1 MFGAMNA
8 RGRAGVGQF
17 FAWDGGCMFIG
28 HHDRP
33 LAVHAHQALQLV
45 VASEGDH
52 QVRGAEEEPWRS
64 YWIAAIPSNHPHG
77 LDVTGSDY
85 GCVILVE
92 PETLEGR
99 AITHRF
105 LQGGIAECGEPDA
118 LGIARSMFET
128 WLAGRGADAA
138 SEARRLI
145 RTLSEGVET
154 PGATDERIVRAIQYI
169 NAHLDGALTLD
180 EVAGIACL
188 SPSRFRHLFS
198 EQLGMGLRPYILWR
212 RFVLVWEVLMK
223 GKTLSEA
230 AHAAGFADAA
240 HLSRT
245 SVRNFGFANSGI
257 QVGQALPDPSTFPAR
272 DRAK

>member
-1 MFGAMNA
+1 MRIQDRMGI
-8 RGRAGVGQF
+8 GHF

-33 LAVHAHQALQLV
+33 LAVHSHQALQLV
-45 VASEGDH
+45 VARGADH
-52 QVRGAEEEPWRS
+52 KVRGGELEPWRTFR
-64 YWIAAIPSNHPHG
+64 IAAIPSNHPHG

-99 AITHRF
+99 AITYRV
-105 LQGGIAECGEPDA
+105 LQDGIAECGDTDA
-118 LGIARSMFET
+118 CAIAGSLFER
-128 WLAGRGADAA
+128 WLAGSGADAT

-145 RTLSEGVET
+145 TALSQGVTT
-154 PGATDERIVRAIQYI
+154 PGVTDERIVRATRYI
-169 NAHLDGALTLD
+169 NAHLEGAITLT
-180 EVAGIACL
+180 EVSDVACL

-198 EQLGMGLRPYILWR
+198 EQVGMGFRPYILWR
-212 RFVLVWEVLMK
+212 RFVLVWGFLME

-245 SVRNFGFANSGI
+245 SVRYFGFAPSGI
-257 QVGQALPDPSTFPAR
+257 QIGKALPDPSKLPSR
-272 DRAK
+272 NRANE

>member
-1 MFGAMNA
+1 MKSPN
-8 RGRAGVGQF
+8 RAGVGQF
-17 FAWDGGCMFIG
+17 FAWDGGCIFIG

-45 VASEGDH
+45 VAAEGDH
-52 QVRGAEEEPWRS
+52 QVRGGEEEPWRS
-64 YWIAAIPSNHPHG
+64 YWLAGVPSNHPHG
-77 LDVTGSDY
+77 INVTGSDY

-105 LQGGIAECGEPDA
+105 LRDGIAECGDPAA
-118 LGIARSMFET
+118 LDITRSMFEK
-128 WLAGRGADAA
+128 WLAGRGPDAVA
-138 SEARRLI
+138 EARRLLGA
-145 RTLSEGVET
+145 LSEGVET
-154 PGATDERIVRAIQYI
+154 PAVTDERILRATQYI
-169 NAHLDGALTLD
+169 NSHLDGALTLA
-180 EVAGIACL
+180 EVADVACL

-198 EQLGMGLRPYILWR
+198 EQVGMGLRPYILWR
-212 RFVLVWEVLMK
+212 RFVLVWDVLMK

-245 SVRNFGFANSGI
+245 SVRNFGFAPSGI
-257 QVGQALPDPSTFPAR
+257 QVGKTLPDPSKLPAR
-272 DRAK
+272 NRAQ

>member
-1 MFGAMNA
+1 MKTRN
-8 RGRAGVGQF
+8 RAGVGQF

-33 LAVHAHQALQLV
+33 LGVHAHQAMQLV

-52 QVRGAEEEPWRS
+52 QVRGGEEEPWRT
-64 YWIAAIPSNHPHG
+64 YRLAAIPSNHPHG
-77 LDVTGSDY
+77 INVTGSDY

-92 PETLEGR
+92 PETIEGR
-99 AITHRF
+99 AIAHRF
-105 LQGGIAECGEPDA
+105 LQRGIAECGDDDTS
-118 LGIARSMFET
+118 GIARSMFEQ
-128 WLAGRGADAA
+128 WLGGRGAEAV

-145 RTLSEGVET
+145 RALSEGVET
-154 PGATDERIVRAIQYI
+154 PGATDERIVRATQYI
-169 NAHLDGALTLD
+169 NAHLARALTLR
-180 EVAGIACL
+180 EVADVACL

-198 EQLGMGLRPYILWR
+198 EQVGMGLRPYILWR
-212 RFVLVWEVLMK
+212 RFVLVWDLLMQ

-245 SVRNFGFANSGI
+245 SVRNFGFAPSGI
-257 QVGQALPDPSTFPAR
+257 QVGKTLPDPSEFPER
-272 DRAK
+272 SRAKQ